1 MTTMTTTTNDDDAV
15 EKIRD
20 DNDGQLA
27 SKRMIRD
34 EILSKFPQN
43 NLVYSFGYGSGVFT
57 QTLKN
62 TTTTTATM
70 ASNNDNSKDN
80 KNKDNSGSGGGGGGG
95 NACGGMLDLILVVD
109 DTYKF
114 HKENL
119 KIFPNH
125 YAPWLR
131 YGGPNLVT
139 NIQRKG
145 LLFPFASHLLFPDAN
160 VLFHVVDNNDDDNN
174 NSNNNHLPKMK
185 YGVVDKKD
193 LIQDL
198 TEWNS
203 LYLAGRLHKPTLPI
217 ITPDDDDDDD
227 DDDELMVAQMKN
239 LKSAT
244 AAALLLSSSSSNSSP
259 SSSSSNNTSLSW
271 SSFYKQISSLSYTGD
286 FRMKVGGE
294 DPYKIDKLVQGP
306 GQIQRFNS
314 LYQPILQ
321 DSFQKMGLISIN
333 KDGGLEW
340 DSNDP
345 STISYLQQQLPQS
358 LRQRMNNHNKNNNLS
373 SQKVDRDVQVQVLA
387 TTLAGIVA
395 PAARNQSFKGIFTLG
410 LRKSIQY
417 AKAKLSK
424 GRFGRG
430 GG

>member
-1 MTTMTTTTNDDDAV
+1 MTTTTTTNNGDSAD
-15 EKIRD
+15 KIRD
-20 DNDGQLA
+20 DDSDGQLA

-70 ASNNDNSKDN
+70 ASNNDKSKDS
-80 KNKDNSGSGGGGGGG
+80 KNKDNVGGGGGGG
-95 NACGGMLDLILVVD
+95 GGSSNADRGMLDLILVVD

-114 HKENL
+114 HEENL

-145 LLFPFASHLLFPDAN
+145 LLFPLASHLLFPDAN
-160 VLFHVVDNNDDDNN
+160 VLFHVVDDNDNNDDNN
-174 NSNNNHLPKMK
+174 HHLPKMK

-198 TEWNS
+198 TEWDS

-217 ITPDDDDDDD
+217 IIPDD

-244 AAALLLSSSSSNSSP
+244 AAALLLSSSSSSSSSP
-259 SSSSSNNTSLSW
+259 SSNNTSLSW

-358 LRQRMNNHNKNNNLS
+358 LQQRMNNHNKNKNNNLS

>member
-1 MTTMTTTTNDDDAV
+1 MTTTTTNNDDDAAD
-15 EKIRD
+15 KICD
-20 DNDGQLA
+20 DNDDGQLA

-34 EILSKFPQN
+34 EILSKFPQD

-62 TTTTTATM
+62 TTTTTTM
-70 ASNNDNSKDN
+70 ASNN
-80 KNKDNSGSGGGGGGG
+80 NKDDSGS
-95 NACGGMLDLILVVD
+95 NSSGGMLDLILVVD

-119 KIFPNH
+119 NIFPNH

-160 VLFHVVDNNDDDNN
+160 VLFHVVDDNNDNNDNN
-174 NSNNNHLPKMK
+174 NNLYLPKMK

-198 TEWNS
+198 TEWDS

-217 ITPDDDDDDD
+217 IILD

-244 AAALLLSSSSSNSSP
+244 AAALLLSSSSSNTSSSS

-306 GQIQRFNS
+306 GQIQRFHS

-333 KDGGLEW
+333 NANNDNKDGDGGLEW
-340 DSNDP
+340 NSNDP
-345 STISYLQQQLPQS
+345 STISYLQQQLPRS
-358 LRQRMNNHNKNNNLS
+358 LRQRMNANNNNNNNTI
-373 SQKVDRDVQVQVLA
+373 SQKVDRDAQVQVLA
-387 TTLAGIVA
+387 TTLASIVA

-417 AKAKLSK
+417 AKAKLAK
-424 GRFGRG
+424 GRFGKG
-430 GG
+430 